1 MNVLEDCMKKLGKK
15 MKKWKINGKEIKCWW
30 SNGPLS

>member
-15 MKKWKINGKEIKCWW
+15 MKK
-30 SNGPLS
+30 